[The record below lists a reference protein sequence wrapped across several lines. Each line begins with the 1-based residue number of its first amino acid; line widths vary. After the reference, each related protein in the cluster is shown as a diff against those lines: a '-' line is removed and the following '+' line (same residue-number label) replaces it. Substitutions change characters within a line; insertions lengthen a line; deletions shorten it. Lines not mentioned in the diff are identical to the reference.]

1 MKPELPPL
9 AARLALKVSPKASR
23 NALTGWRGEVLKVA
37 VTAAPER
44 GKANVA
50 VIRLLADSTG
60 LPRSA
65 IRLLHGEASPD
76 KTLQFDGVDDAALRR
91 LLDRALSGAAPD

>member
-1 MKPELPPL
+1 MT

-23 NALTGWRGEVLKVA
+23 DALTGWRGDTLKVS

-50 VIRLLADSTG
+50 VIRLMAGATG

-65 IRLLHGEASPD
+65 ISLLHGEASPD
-76 KTLQFDGVDDAALRR
+76 KTLLFDGIDDAELKALIE
-91 LLDRALSGAAPD
+91 RALKAKGAAD